1 MTSRLELLAWAGILA
16 IVVLGGAFLLYREL
30 ATVRLSETHSG
41 APDPGIV
48 GNDPSPVPT
57 WTYTP

>member
-1 MTSRLELLAWAGILA
+1 MASRLELLAWAGIIA
-16 IVVLGGAFLLYREL
+16 IVVLGGAWFLYTEL
-30 ATVRLSETHSG
+30 ATLRLNETHSG

-48 GNDPSPVPT
+48 GNHPSPVPT

>member
-1 MTSRLELLAWAGILA
+1 MTSRVELLAWAGILA
-16 IVVLGGAFLLYREL
+16 ILILGGAFLLYDEL
-30 ATVRLSETHSG
+30 TTVQILETHSG

-48 GNDPSPVPT
+48 GNDPSPLPA